1 MDKAEKNLIKFR
13 NDLRNFI
20 KKWRTEAMNDGYRSM
35 PIAVCNS
42 LVRLEDE
49 LKYYN
54 DYVVEED

>member
-1 MDKAEKNLIKFR
+1 MDAVEKNLINFR
-13 NDLRNFI
+13 NDLR
-20 KKWRTEAMNDGYRSM
+20 KLVSKWRIEANHNGYRSM
-35 PIAVCNS
+35 PTAVCNS